1 MIIMKKTILKQLSEA
16 SVAHGIISR
25 DSLHPRYNLSD
36 DVIITHLHRHCLIH
50 LISLALLNNNE
61 TQEINLR
68 TAKQNYVSLRNI
80 QLHNIKHHEPSA
92 NIANSIRLNRDDTLT
107 VETQSDDIRQQE
119 QILFTTFH
127 NLLDITNNNQD
138 KLNELRQSLLD
149 TQTSNAGQAFLN
161 NYLSSESAF
170 INETSD
176 NIGIIEIPASNK
188 HTSSYRHGI
197 ELAHQHN
204 GAIDDDQSFQISSN
218 PKNFLATMKGIADYH
233 LVTHKSEPIF
243 MTPYQGHYPIKN
255 ALPIYATLFAF
266 INKAKHSISSF
277 DPHISEFNCHEKQL
291 LDFAKAFQ
299 LIEDRQHAFT
309 FITQWLGL
317 SDKHPDNTKVQHKL
331 LDIIS
336 LNPRLHALLNEQ
348 SRSALNRITD
358 PNSVAQ
364 LTALRTAYHAHMNQ
378 VSQRKHEHQSF
389 SSRLRLALFPVKSF
403 FYSAQRLLKGYL
415 TLRPVY
421 LIIALYLLGF
431 VALTVPGIIAAIPVI
446 GALTHLG
453 FWSLM
458 TFTYSQLGLLM
469 ILNVGKSRSDLLHE
483 GLLTEGLITLRQ
495 SHMMTSNPSCHTA
508 RSSEDLLPS
517 SSHCDASTAPT
528 VSACAE
534 GITPQ
539 TTPTEN
545 TEAQQPRPSCCSR
558 LMSYWY

>member
-1 MIIMKKTILKQLSEA
+1 M
-16 SVAHGIISR
+16 VSR
-25 DSLHPRYNLSD
+25 DSLHPSYNTQD
-36 DVIITHLHRHCLIH
+36 GAIITHLHRHCLIH
-50 LISLALLNNNE
+50 LISLALLNGNE
-61 TQEINLR
+61 TQKIEPR
-68 TAKQNYVSLRNI
+68 KAKQNYVSLRNT
-80 QLHNIKHHEPSA
+80 QLHNIKHHDPSA
-92 NIANSIRLNRDDTLT
+92 NVANTIRLNDDGTLS
-107 VETQSDDIRQQE
+107 VDAENTQYSEQE
-119 QILFTTFH
+119 QTLFTTFH

-138 KLNELRQSLLD
+138 QLSQLRQSLLD
-149 TQTSNAGQAFLN
+149 TQTSNIGQTFSN
-161 NYLSSESAF
+161 NYQKSESAF
-170 INETSD
+170 INEASV
-176 NIGIIEIPASNK
+176 NIGIIEIPEPNK

-197 ELAHQHN
+197 KLAHQHN
-204 GAIDDDQSFQISSN
+204 GAIDDDQIIQISSN

-255 ALPIYATLFAF
+255 ALPIYATLFTF

-277 DPHISEFNCHEKQL
+277 DPQISECNCHEKQL

-348 SRSALNRITD
+348 SRSALNQITD
-358 PNSVAQ
+358 RNSIAQ
-364 LTALRTAYHAHMNQ
+364 LTALRTAYHAYMNQ
-378 VSQRKHEHQSF
+378 VGQRKHEHQSF

-415 TLRPVY
+415 ILRPVY

-469 ILNVGKSRSDLLHE
+469 ILNLGKSRSDLLHE

-517 SSHCDASTAPT
+517 STHCDASTAPN

-534 GITPQ
+534 GITP
-539 TTPTEN
+539 
-545 TEAQQPRPSCCSR
+545 RPHR
-558 LMSYWY
+558 LRTQKHSNQDPLVAHV